1 MSKLKSKR
9 SHYESGNFSW
19 EFEIKDMS
27 AEIKAAAK
35 EQILLGLAR
44 IGMKM
49 QEYAA
54 KLCPVDTGALRN
66 TIAFKVEPDEQ
77 AVYVGS
83 NSEYAVYV
91 ELGTGEYSE
100 VGGTPKKRWT
110 YRDELTG
117 ETRIG
122 VPQKPRHFIKPAVTD
137 HGDTFRAI
145 MHDALSKGD

>member
-1 MSKLKSKR
+1 MIVEFIDNSEEVKSAMHDALIRALEK
-9 SHYESGNFSW
+9 
-19 EFEIKDMS
+19 
-27 AEIKAAAK
+27 
-35 EQILLGLAR
+35 
-44 IGMKM
+44 IGMTAEK
-49 QEYAA
+49 YA
-54 KLCPVDTGALRN
+54 KRLCPVDTGALRN

-100 VGGTPKKRWT
+100 VGGTQEKRWT

-145 MHDALSKGD
+145 MHNALSKGD